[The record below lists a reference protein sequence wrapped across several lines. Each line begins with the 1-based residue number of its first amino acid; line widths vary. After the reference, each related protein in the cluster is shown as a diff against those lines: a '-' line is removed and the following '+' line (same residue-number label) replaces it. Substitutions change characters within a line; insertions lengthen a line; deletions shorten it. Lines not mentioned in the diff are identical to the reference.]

1 MQLPQTAATSAEL
14 NDELRDIVSQ
24 LEHIR
29 YQAAGL
35 TRNLSDAQFNWRPS
49 PSQWSMGKCFE
60 HLNLADT
67 DAVQLVSSAM
77 QEARSRRMLHQGPYR
92 YGRFSHFL
100 AGVMEPPP
108 RRRSKA
114 PARFVPPQEDV
125 SAADVMT
132 RFMSINAEL
141 QKLARELEG
150 IDLARV
156 KVRSPLPLLKMSL
169 GARSQMTCAH
179 DRRHLYQARQV
190 REDRRFPA
198 A

>member
-1 MQLPQTAATSAEL
+1 MQLPQTAAVSAEL
-14 NDELRDIVSQ
+14 SDELRDILSQ

-29 YQAAGL
+29 THAAGL
-35 TRNLSDAQFNWRPS
+35 TRNLSEAQFNWHPS
-49 PSQWSMGKCFE
+49 PSQWSIGQCFE
-60 HLNLADT
+60 HLDRADS

-77 QEARSRRMLHQGPYR
+77 QQARSLRLLHSGPYR
-92 YGRFSHFL
+92 YGRFSRWL

-108 RRRSKA
+108 RRKSKA
-114 PARFVPPQEDV
+114 PARFVPPEQV
-125 SAADVMT
+125 SGADVMA

-150 IDLARV
+150 IDLARA

-169 GARSQMTCAH
+169 GARLQLACSH